1 MLLVDKNAR
10 HNLALGQT
18 GEKQAIAFLIQ
29 KGYFIRETNW
39 RYKND
44 EIDIIAFDQEQ
55 QEIVFVEV
63 KTRAGEVLGDP
74 SEAVDWRKLKAQ
86 TRIAAFYIK
95 SQKLTFDYRFDII
108 AINNGQVEHFENISW
123 LFT

>member
-1 MLLVDKNAR
+1 MLSVAKNAP
-10 HNLALGQT
+10 HNLTLGQT
-18 GEKQAIAFLIQ
+18 GEKEAVAFLIQ
-29 KGYFIRETNW
+29 KGYFIREKNW
-39 RYKND
+39 RYKSD
-44 EIDIIAFDQEQ
+44 EVDIIAFDQKQ

-74 SEAVDWRKLKAQ
+74 SEAVDRRKLKAQ
-86 TRIAAFYIK
+86 ARIAAFYIK

>member
-1 MLLVDKNAR
+1 MWLVAKSAR
-10 HNLALGQT
+10 HNLTLGQT
-18 GEKQAIAFLIQ
+18 GEQQAIAFLVQ
-29 KGYFIRETNW
+29 KGYFIWERNW

-44 EIDIIAFDQEQ
+44 EIDVIAFDQANR
-55 QEIVFVEV
+55 EIVFVEV
-63 KTRAGEVLGDP
+63 KTREGEVLGDP
-74 SEAVDWRKLKAQ
+74 SAAVDYRKLKAQ
-86 TRIAAFYIK
+86 ARIAAFYIK